1 MNLCQ
6 YLIVRVYR
14 RVFHYFRDKV
24 YAVNKGGY
32 YIGRIHDDIENFYS
46 NYICGGK
53 EYFLQLVDI
62 QL

>member
-6 YLIVRVYR
+6 YLIVWVYR
-14 RVFHYFRDKV
+14 RVFFFIFVIKCMSSTE
-24 YAVNKGGY
+24 GY

-53 EYFLQLVDI
+53 EYFYTTC
-62 QL
+62 